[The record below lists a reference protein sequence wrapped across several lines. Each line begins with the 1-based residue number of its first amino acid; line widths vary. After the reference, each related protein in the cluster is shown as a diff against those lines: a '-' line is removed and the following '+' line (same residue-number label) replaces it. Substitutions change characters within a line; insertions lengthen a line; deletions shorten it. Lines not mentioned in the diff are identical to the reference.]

1 MRPDI
6 YYNDISVLI
15 CINLQII
22 TYRNVM
28 YSPEFLSEPVIVS
41 QGDTV
46 NKRRIVK
53 HSLGQTEL
61 LHWLSYL
68 EPIRAGQEFQAAFW
82 VKRQKCCLVFHW
94 STLFVPFLLYF
105 VLSAV
110 GLGSHHCAALKRKT
124 WPTKYCETIWGRMHD
139 KEKLKIKENFMWRT
153 QTRRHAF

>member
-28 YSPEFLSEPVIVS
+28 YSPEFLSEPVIAS

-53 HSLGQTEL
+53 RSPGQTEL
-61 LHWLSYL
+61 LHWMSYR
-68 EPIRAGQEFQAAFW
+68 EPVREFQYAFW

-94 STLFVPFLLYF
+94 SALFVPFLLYF

-110 GLGSHHCAALKRKT
+110 GLGSHHCAALKRKA
-124 WPTKYCETIWGRMHD
+124 WPTRYYEIIWGRMHD
-139 KEKLKIKENFMWRT
+139 KEKLKIKETFMWRA